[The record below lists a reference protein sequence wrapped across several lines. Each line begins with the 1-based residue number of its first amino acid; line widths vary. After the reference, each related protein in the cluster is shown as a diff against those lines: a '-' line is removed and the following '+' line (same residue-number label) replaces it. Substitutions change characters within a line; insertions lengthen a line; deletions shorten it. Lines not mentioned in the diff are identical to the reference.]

1 MNKYIVFL
9 FVFLVACTSKQYKSD
24 TYTLIP
30 TENYY
35 ICNLDN
41 DTRVPLNNLYLL
53 EQDSLEYLTFSN
65 PGTRSILIYNIPS
78 GRLEKKLTFPI
89 EGANGIGGSLYGYLI
104 RDFNH
109 IYIPSINRSVIYETD
124 TTGVIRDVYDFTK
137 TSDGILTVPAY
148 YTNHDNKQL
157 YFIGDTLYIPQMLN
171 RSIGEKSWIENSPTF
186 IAMDTLNKEIVASG
200 MLYPHEKINSDNYGL
215 YIADLTYSS
224 VCVDNNIV
232 YSFALED
239 NLYKQ
244 NLHTG
249 KVARYMAKS
258 RVISEIELVKLSLN
272 SEETAKKNCEMAS
285 YGNILYDKFR
295 KVYYRFV
302 FPKTSLGKED
312 NYIEILQSGRK
323 EFSIMILDQDFNLL
337 GEVLFPPFTYLPQIC
352 FINKDGLYI
361 SVNHFKRKDYSDDIL
376 RFQLIN
382 LQELK

>member
-1 MNKYIVFL
+1 
-9 FVFLVACTSKQYKSD
+9 
-24 TYTLIP
+24 
-30 TENYY
+30 
-35 ICNLDN
+35 
-41 DTRVPLNNLYLL
+41 
-53 EQDSLEYLTFSN
+53 
-65 PGTRSILIYNIPS
+65 
-78 GRLEKKLTFPI
+78 
-89 EGANGIGGSLYGYLI
+89 
-104 RDFNH
+104 
-109 IYIPSINRSVIYETD
+109 
-124 TTGVIRDVYDFTK
+124 
-137 TSDGILTVPAY
+137 
-148 YTNHDNKQL
+148 
-157 YFIGDTLYIPQMLN
+157 
-171 RSIGEKSWIENSPTF
+171 
-186 IAMDTLNKEIVASG
+186 MDTLNKEIVASG

-249 KVARYMAKS
+249 KIDQYMAKS
-258 RVISEIELVKLSLN
+258 RFISEIELVKLSLN

-376 RFQLIN
+376 RFQLIK